1 MKCFLIDKTRW
12 TFTFEAPIKSF
23 DFRCTES
30 EKIIECQLLVS
41 CNKLWRQFYPVASH
55 NPAIVFGLY
64 RWGNSRSKTGGS
76 ATFKDYSTILT
87 KCTCILTI
95 ALDHFCGCCLKKSPY
110 SVQKWFSRLLS
121 SITFLLKCLEI
132 QVNVVTRIAVCQ
144 RNKWFLCKYIKIQF

>member
-41 CNKLWRQFYPVASH
+41 CNKLWKQFYPVASH

-87 KCTCILTI
+87 KCTCTYYRPWSLLWLLFEEISILCTKMV
-95 ALDHFCGCCLKKSPY
+95 F
-110 SVQKWFSRLLS
+110 SVSFFHYFPSQVSGNTS
-121 SITFLLKCLEI
+121 KCS
-132 QVNVVTRIAVCQ
+132 N
-144 RNKWFLCKYIKIQF
+144 